1 MADFQVVGKLVIDD
15 KGQLKIVGNQAKKTA
30 KNVDD
35 VGKSSATADRR
46 LKGAAQA
53 SSNTTK
59 NFSKMSQGIS
69 NGLVPAYATLAASL
83 FALGAVFRSLQNA
96 ADFATMQKAQMAYAS
111 STGVALTNVSRKLQ
125 EATGYQLD
133 LQKAS
138 SSAAIMIAKGFTTGQ
153 IEQVAKASVAAS
165 QALGRNFEDTFNR
178 IVQGTTKA
186 EPELLDELGITL
198 RLKKATEDYART
210 VNKNADELTTY
221 ERSQAVL
228 NETLRQAAENFG
240 AVGGSV
246 PVNAFNKLGTTFSDL
261 IMKFQVGMAP
271 IAEFFA
277 NVLSTNVLA
286 AVAAIGLFAGSILK
300 NVLPSVDSMKT
311 KLGEWAAN
319 HSASVE
325 KAKADLKA
333 YGEQQKELSKNI
345 GEVRATGA
353 TGVAKTAKKLSKGS
367 DSPVLQRAAAGTM
380 VGPDASNLNKAL
392 KSAET
397 QYQKHGKIVSG
408 IFKGKDIEVVRSLQ
422 TSFTQMNATTTGFVA
437 KTRVAAQQTKL
448 AFKVVGAQIK
458 AGWAATMTAMGTATA
473 ATVGFI
479 NKAMSKAG
487 VIGLIVLASQMI
499 LELVRNIDRVVKGSL
514 NIVAGFLDL
523 VAKGL
528 SYIPGMKSIADA
540 VGESA
545 DSVRA
550 FGERI
555 AGGESTL
562 GKFGQG
568 LRDGKAAADEFNQGL
583 ADQAKILTEVQGI
596 VSGAKAKDLEGLKGA
611 QFQANLLSTSGLIQE
626 VARVQAIQ
634 DPEKQKEYAVGVQAI
649 FDEVAK
655 LVPGLS
661 SLGSVLTLDQDAL
674 SNFSIKTMAAGQSL
688 NNLDNT
694 LEAVMTRRS
703 DFGKQFRDGFF
714 GQEEQSIKTALA
726 DLANFNPDLKLKE
739 GEIGKFEQLLGI
751 KIEGGDVKSVRAAAD
766 TVLNE
771 LDRII
776 TSEQDRA
783 IAKVGTKTDAAELQ
797 YRSDAAARFAK
808 EQNKI
813 TSLKEAEADVNA
825 KIAEHEYA
833 MRDMKGPDLV
843 NAQKKLDLLKAE
855 GKLARANTDAYIEQ
869 TGIAFKLQQTFS
881 QGIEKMFTDIATG
894 AASAKDAF
902 KSLATLILQELVKI
916 AAMKAAA
923 SVTSFLGF
931 AEGGIMPVKGMA
943 SGGYMSVGKM
953 NYGTGG
959 IATKPTYMVGEGKY
973 NEAVVPLPDGR
984 RIPVEM
990 QGGNAGTNNV
1000 TINVDASGNGS
1011 STMDGERGK
1020 ALGVAIQAA
1029 VMETIQREKRPGG
1042 VLNRN

>member
-15 KGQLKIVGNQAKKTA
+15 KGQLKVVGDQAKKA
-30 KNVDD
+30 SKKIDD

-83 FALGAVFRSLQNA
+83 FAIGAVFRSLQNA

-198 RLKKATEDYART
+198 RLKKATEDYGRS

-246 PVNAFNKLGTTFSDL
+246 PVNAFNRLGTTFSDL
-261 IMKFQVGMAP
+261 IMNFQVGMAP

-277 NVLSTNVLA
+277 NVLSTNLVA
-286 AVAAIGLFAGSILK
+286 AVAALGLFAGSILK

-311 KLGEWAAN
+311 KLGDWAAN
-319 HSASVE
+319 HTASVD
-325 KAKADLKA
+325 KAKAELKA
-333 YGEQQKELSKNI
+333 YGEQQKQLSQNI
-345 GEVRATGA
+345 GEVKATGA
-353 TGVAKTAKKLSKGS
+353 RGVKSTAKKLAKGS

-380 VGPDASNLNKAL
+380 AGADVSNLNKAL
-392 KSAET
+392 KSAEAS
-397 QYQKHGKIVSG
+397 YQKHGKIVSG
-408 IFKGKDIEVVRSLQ
+408 IFKDKDINVVRSLQ
-422 TSFTQMNATTTGFVA
+422 ASFTQMNATTSGFVH
-437 KTRVAAQQTKL
+437 KTRVALQKTKL
-448 AFKVVGAQIK
+448 AFKVVGQQIK
-458 AGWAATMTAMGTATA
+458 AGWAGMMAGMGTATA
-473 ATVGFI
+473 TFVGFV
-479 NKAMSKAG
+479 NKVMSKAG
-487 VIGLIVLASQMI
+487 FIGLIVMAAGMI
-499 LELVRNIDRVVKGSL
+499 MELVRNIDKVVKGSL
-514 NIVAGFLDL
+514 DMVAGFLDL

-528 SYIPGMKSIADA
+528 SYIPGMKGIADA

-555 AGGESTL
+555 AGGESAL

-568 LRDGKAAADEFNQGL
+568 MRDGKAAADEFNQGL
-583 ADQAKILTEVQGI
+583 ADQVKVLKEVQGI
-596 VSGAKAKDLEGLKGA
+596 VAGAEQKDLEGLKGA

-661 SLGSVLTLDQDAL
+661 SLGDVLTLDQDAL
-674 SNFSIKTMAAGQSL
+674 ANFSIKTMSAGQVL
-688 NNLDNT
+688 NNLANS
-694 LEAVMTRRS
+694 LEAVMQRRS
-703 DFGKQFRDGFF
+703 EFGNQFRSGFF
-714 GQEEQSIKTALA
+714 GQEEQSIKNMVK
-726 DLANFNPDLKLKE
+726 DIANFDPDMKLKE
-739 GEIGKFEQLLGI
+739 GEIGKLEQILGI
-751 KIEGGDVKSVRAAAD
+751 KIEGGDIKSVRAAAD

-771 LDRII
+771 LNRII

-797 YRSDAAARFAK
+797 YRTDAAARFAK
-808 EQNKI
+808 EQIKI
-813 TSLKEAEADVNA
+813 TELKEGEADIAA
-825 KIAEHEYA
+825 KIAEQEYA
-833 MRDMKGPDLV
+833 MKTMSGDNLI
-843 NAQKKLDLLKAE
+843 NAQKKLELLKAE

-869 TGIAFKLQQTFS
+869 TSIAFKLQQTFS
-881 QGIEKMFTDIATG
+881 QGIEKMFTDIASG

-902 KSLATLILQELVKI
+902 KSLATLILQELIKI

-923 SVTSFLGF
+923 SVTGFLGF

-943 SGGYMSVGKM
+943 SGGYMSVGRM
-953 NYGTGG
+953 SYGTGG

-990 QGGNAGTNNV
+990 QGGGAGTNNV